1 MSLSEIFS
9 NSIKYPLNDYKA
21 FLVVGIIGLLAGL
34 TTVLKQ
40 FSVDNSA
47 VAIIAAII
55 SLVFS
60 IILAGYV
67 VDVIKKGIDNSDE
80 VPYLDL
86 AANLIN
92 GIKVI
97 IISIVYEIIP
107 LIIIFVLAVVTG
119 AIGAGLNHV
128 GTALL
133 ITVVVGL
140 ILAILFG
147 IFNIVA
153 IARFAESGNLS
164 DALSIGEVIEKAKS
178 IGIFKIIAFIII
190 AIVIIFIV
198 GIIVG
203 IIGLIPYI
211 GLIIGTILSSGFIVL
226 FYGKA
231 TGLLYADA

>member
-1 MSLSEIFS
+1 MM
-9 NSIKYPLNDYKA
+9 
-21 FLVVGIIGLLAGL
+21 
-34 TTVLKQ
+34 
-40 FSVDNSA
+40 
-47 VAIIAAII
+47 
-55 SLVFS
+55 VFQ
-60 IILAGYV
+60 
-67 VDVIKKGIDNSDE
+67 K
-80 VPYLDL
+80 
-86 AANLIN
+86 
-92 GIKVI
+92 
-97 IISIVYEIIP
+97 P
-107 LIIIFVLAVVTG
+107 LIIIVILATVTG